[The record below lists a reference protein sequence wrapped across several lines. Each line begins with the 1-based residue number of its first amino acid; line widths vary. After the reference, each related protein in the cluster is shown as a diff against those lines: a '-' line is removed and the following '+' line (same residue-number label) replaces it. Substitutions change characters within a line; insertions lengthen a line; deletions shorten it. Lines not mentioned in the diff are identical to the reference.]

1 MHMLEAFAQKPKPV
15 SAPEQFPSLVEDKR
29 WYAKDTALFGLCNDL
44 RVLTKAFAGSHQIFE
59 IGAVCSRSNEDI
71 SNGGEVL
78 DLWVP
83 APEAFVNL
91 IVVTPKR
98 PARPPVRRRAFQCVH
113 CSR

>member
-1 MHMLEAFAQKPKPV
+1 MTQAVTLSGPCVVCDSNLAFGLSGHRMHMLEAFAQKPKPV

-71 SNGGEVL
+71 SN
-78 DLWVP
+78 
-83 APEAFVNL
+83 
-91 IVVTPKR
+91 
-98 PARPPVRRRAFQCVH
+98 
-113 CSR
+113 